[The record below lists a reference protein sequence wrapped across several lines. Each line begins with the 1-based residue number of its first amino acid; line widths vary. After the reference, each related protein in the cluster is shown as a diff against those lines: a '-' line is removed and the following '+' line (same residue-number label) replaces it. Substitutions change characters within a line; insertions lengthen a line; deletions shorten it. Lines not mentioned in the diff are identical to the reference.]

1 MSELEIDARKIEIDL
16 DKQKLREMVA
26 KKLAE
31 YQKTLSYMAADAP
44 ISILCLPK
52 SVENILLRNGLLRVY
67 DLFDRDFTEIEGL
80 TEIRIRD
87 LTASLDKF
95 LSMM

>member
-26 KKLAE
+26 KKLSE

-52 SVENILLRNGLLRVY
+52 SIDTILQKNSIDRVY
-67 DLFDRDFTEIEGL
+67 DLFDRDFAKIEGL
-80 TEIRIRD
+80 TEAAVGH
-87 LTASLDKF
+87 LTSSLDKF
-95 LSMM
+95 LSML

>member
-1 MSELEIDARKIEIDL
+1 MSELDIDERKIEIDL
-16 DKQKLREMVA
+16 DKKKLREMVA

-52 SVENILLRNGLLRVY
+52 SVEGILFRNGLLRVY
-67 DLFDRDFTEIEGL
+67 DLFDRDLSKIEGL
-80 TEIRIRD
+80 TEAAVGH
-87 LTASLDKF
+87 LTSSLDKF
-95 LSMM
+95 LSML

>member
-1 MSELEIDARKIEIDL
+1 MPELNNDEQKIQVDI
-16 DKQKLREMVA
+16 DKQKLKEMVA

-31 YQKTLSYMAADAP
+31 YQKTISYMSADAP

-52 SVENILLRNGLLRVY
+52 SVETVLLRNNLLRVY
-67 DLFDRDFTEIEGL
+67 DLFNRDFSEIEGL
-80 TEIRIRD
+80 NETRVRD

-95 LSMM
+95 LSML

>member
-52 SVENILLRNGLLRVY
+52 GVEGILFRNGLLRVY
-67 DLFDRDFTEIEGL
+67 DLFDCDFTKIEGL
-80 TEIRIRD
+80 NAAGVGN
-87 LTASLDKF
+87 LTASLEKF
-95 LSMM
+95 LSML